1 MKKLNVSLVRARNI
15 VEIVTAIAEHEGISR
30 AEIAERASVSV
41 MTVSNIMEV
50 LLRNGAVYETEQRT
64 ENVGRNPALVYFSRS
79 KWLMVLDLSGLRFSC
94 GFMTLELVPFEVL
107 TQEYDSNSSYTE
119 NFERFLQAI
128 RARGQALHL
137 SDDECIG
144 ISVCLPSVYNME
156 TDTTDSFRI
165 PALSNVPIKGT
176 IRKFFDCEIIAS
188 ADAKLAGI
196 ACNAELKAYAPYSL
210 LYLSIDSNVR
220 GALVHEGNVVMG
232 TDGYAGDLGQM
243 VLSCGERLESSLLR
257 AYGEL
262 EAIAKARECSI
273 EALWNVEEASKAM
286 EDYVNALA
294 SALYNTCCVFS
305 PYAIVLDGQCVRFG
319 DRLVCRL
326 IDYIHP
332 RLVPANRHK
341 PDILLLSHTVSNAVT
356 GAGIR
361 LREKWIKGLN

>member
-64 ENVGRNPALVYFSRS
+64 ENVGRNPALVYFSRT
-79 KWLMVLDLSGLRFSC
+79 KWLMVFDLTGLRFSC
-94 GFMTLELVPFEVL
+94 SFMTLELVSFDTM
-107 TQEYDSNSSYTE
+107 TQEYDENKSYTE
-119 NFERFLQAI
+119 NFEHFLQEV
-128 RARGQALHL
+128 RERCRKLRL
-137 SDDECIG
+137 SEDECLG
-144 ISVCLPSVYNME
+144 ISVCLPAVYNKD
-156 TDTTDSFRI
+156 TDTTDSFRV
-165 PALSNVPIKGT
+165 PALFNVPIKGT
-176 IRKFFDCEIIAS
+176 IRKYFDCEVIAS

-196 ACNAELKAYAPYSL
+196 ACNAELKAYAPYSM

-220 GALVHEGNVVMG
+220 GALVHEGSVVLG

-243 VLSCGERLESSLLR
+243 VLSSGERLEARLLR
-257 AYGEL
+257 AYGAL
-262 EAIAKARECSI
+262 DAMAKERGCSI
-273 EALWNVEEASKAM
+273 EELWNVAEAAETM

-305 PYAIVLDGQCVRFG
+305 PYAIVLDGHCVRFG
-319 DRLVCRL
+319 DRLVRRL

-341 PDILLLSHTVSNAVT
+341 PDILVMSHTVSNAVT

-361 LREKWIKGLN
+361 LREKWIKELN